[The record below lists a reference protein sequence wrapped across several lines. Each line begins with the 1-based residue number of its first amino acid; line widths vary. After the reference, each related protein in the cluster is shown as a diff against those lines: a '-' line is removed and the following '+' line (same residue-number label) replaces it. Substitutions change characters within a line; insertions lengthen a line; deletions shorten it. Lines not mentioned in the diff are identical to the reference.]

1 MIMYTCT
8 CRCFVIG
15 HENSLDLRHRDY
27 YNIISLVIIAWMIV
41 TL

>member
-1 MIMYTCT
+1 MIMYMYT

-27 YNIISLVIIAWMIV
+27 YNIIPSEARFLIV
-41 TL
+41 T